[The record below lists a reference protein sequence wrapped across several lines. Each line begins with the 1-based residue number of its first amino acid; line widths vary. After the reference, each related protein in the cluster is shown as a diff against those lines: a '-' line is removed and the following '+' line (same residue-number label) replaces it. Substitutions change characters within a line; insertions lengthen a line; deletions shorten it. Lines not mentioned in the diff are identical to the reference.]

1 MKKLQ
6 IKVTTNR
13 LADEH
18 PERTVNSGDGG
29 NSCSGGGGNGGGGG
43 TDHS

>member
-1 MKKLQ
+1 MKKTLG
-6 IKVTTNR
+6 IKVTTSR

-18 PERTVNSGDGG
+18 PERAVNSGGGG

-43 TDHS
+43 T